1 MNVSPKQGAWLR
13 ALGLASFVL
22 LLDQAVKSAVRSNII
37 VGERRDLLGP
47 LDLVRVS
54 NHGVAFG
61 FMDGAGWVVPALT
74 VAALTGVLIWFGR
87 HTSSSL
93 AWIPAGL
100 VLGGALGN
108 LWDRFQAGAVTDFIK
123 LPHWPAFNIA
133 DMAITVGVV
142 ALVVIAEI
150 YGRDK
155 NPQDS

>member
-1 MNVSPKQGAWLR
+1 MTLSPKRGAWLR
-13 ALGLASFVL
+13 AGSLALLVL
-22 LLDQAVKSAVRSNII
+22 VVDQAAKSAVRSNII

-54 NHGVAFG
+54 NQGVAFG

-74 VAALTGVLIWFGR
+74 LAALTGVLIWFGR
-87 HTSSSL
+87 HRSTYL

-155 NPQDS
+155 NPQDP